1 MTIENIITL
10 LNAGYTK
17 EEIQALE
24 KGTGSPEE
32 KPADPKPA
40 DPPADPK
47 PAEPAAPVIDYAKLS
62 RELMKAAAGK
72 DTGAA
77 PDHRTKEEQVEEAM
91 LSFVR

>member
-24 KGTGSPEE
+24 KGTASDP

-77 PDHRTKEEQVEEAM
+77 PDHKTKEEMVEEAM
-91 LSFVR
+91 LSFIR

>member
-1 MTIENIITL
+1 MTLENIITL

-17 EEIQALE
+17 DEIQALE

-32 KPADPKPA
+32 KPADPKPEE
-40 DPPADPK
+40 K
-47 PAEPAAPVIDYAKLS
+47 PEEKPAAPVIDYAKLS

-77 PDHRTKEEQVEEAM
+77 PDHKTKEEQVEEAM

>member
-1 MTIENIITL
+1 MTLENIITL

-17 EEIQALE
+17 EEIKALE
-24 KGTGSPEE
+24 EGTGSQP
-32 KPADPKPA
+32 PKPA

-77 PDHRTKEEQVEEAM
+77 PDHKTKEEMAEEAI
-91 LSFVR
+91 LSFIK